1 MYTLGLDL
9 CKTWAKELQS
19 YIPGFRYCLCHLP
32 AHGILGKLFNLSEP
46 ASSCIKWKHYNRLY
60 RPSRSKWINMYES
73 PVTILVHNTQMFTTF
88 SPAPTTPLFLFFSS
102 PFQPLSW
109 PLHFSKYY
117 PPFQIPFNFLNKAF
131 LDKPSFSVSPSSL
144 SGPILPLHP
153 DIIFLS
159 VCLPSILL
167 LPENRNYPLCISVS
181 PTQASTKCLLH
192 TLTVPL
198 PHHSRIWSS
207 GGIY

>member
-1 MYTLGLDL
+1 
-9 CKTWAKELQS
+9 
-19 YIPGFRYCLCHLP
+19 
-32 AHGILGKLFNLSEP
+32 
-46 ASSCIKWKHYNRLY
+46 
-60 RPSRSKWINMYES
+60 MYES

-102 PFQPLSW
+102 PFQPLSC

-167 LPENRNYPLCISVS
+167 LRKTGTILYVS
-181 PTQASTKCLLH
+181 QYHQHRPALNAYCTH
-192 TLTVPL
+192 
-198 PHHSRIWSS
+198 
-207 GGIY
+207 